1 MRRRARGLVLGVA
14 AVWFIALGAAAIAA
28 IAEDALRPAV
38 SRGVLLRSLVALQ
51 QVPAVAMEARAM
63 TMAEAALDQT
73 GNHLWDVLLAQGGD
87 ADHAFRW
94 TSANRA
100 LIEDAK
106 ARFRKARAAYVSS
119 AEALAEAAAASAK
132 LKARAASCAL
142 EQARCLARWDAFACV
157 PLLPVCLAAD
167 L

>member
-1 MRRRARGLVLGVA
+1 MKRRARGLVLGVA
-14 AVWFIALGAAAIAA
+14 AVWFIALGAAAISA

-38 SRGVLLRSLVALQ
+38 SRGVLLRSLAALQ
-51 QVPAVAMEARAM
+51 QVSAVAAEARAM

-100 LIEDAK
+100 LIEDTK
-106 ARFRKARAAYVSS
+106 ARFRMARAAYVSR
-119 AEALAEAAAASAK
+119 AEALAEAAAASPK
-132 LKARAASCAL
+132 LKARATSCAL
-142 EQARCLARWDAFACV
+142 EQARCLARWDACACV

>member
-1 MRRRARGLVLGVA
+1 MRRRARGLALGVA
-14 AVWFIALGAAAIAA
+14 AVWFIAWGGAAIAD
-28 IAEDALRPAV
+28 DALRPAV
-38 SRGVLLRSLVALQ
+38 PRGVLLRSLVALQ
-51 QVPAVAMEARAM
+51 QVPAVAAEARAL
-63 TMAEAALDQT
+63 TMAEAALDRT
-73 GNHLWDVLLAQGGD
+73 GNRLWDVLLAQGGD

-106 ARFRKARAAYVSS
+106 ARFRMARAAYVSS
-119 AEALAEAAAASAK
+119 AEALADAAAASPR
-132 LKARAASCAL
+132 LEARAASCAH

>member
-1 MRRRARGLVLGVA
+1 MRRRARGLVFGAA
-14 AVWFIALGAAAIAA
+14 AVWFIAWGGAAIAD
-28 IAEDALRPAV
+28 DALRPAV
-38 SRGVLLRSLVALQ
+38 PRGVLLRSLVALQ
-51 QVPAVAMEARAM
+51 QMPAVAVEARAL

-73 GNHLWDVLLAQGGD
+73 GNRLWDVLLAQGGD

-106 ARFRKARAAYVSS
+106 ARFRMARAAYVSS
-119 AEALAEAAAASAK
+119 AEALADAAAASPK
-132 LKARAASCAL
+132 LEARAASCSL
-142 EQARCLARWDAFACV
+142 EQERCLTSWDAFACV
-157 PLLPVCLAAD
+157 PLLPVCLAVD